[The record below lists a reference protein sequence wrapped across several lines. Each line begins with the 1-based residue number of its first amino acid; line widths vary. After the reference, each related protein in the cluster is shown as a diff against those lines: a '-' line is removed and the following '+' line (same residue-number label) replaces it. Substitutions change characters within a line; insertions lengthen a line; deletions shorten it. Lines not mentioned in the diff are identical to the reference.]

1 MAVSDQQIRDYVIAN
16 ADNPAAIAQ
25 AAAQAGVSPAQVAS
39 ALGVSPT
46 VAQGIISGELQPL
59 VGYSGGIQTG
69 EGEFV
74 GAETPYIAAVATNPD
89 KAGGVYNVFEPTG
102 EYRLTQQ
109 VNTNNQLGEIAKF
122 FAPAIL
128 GSFAPSISS
137 ALGSATGLTGA
148 NLAALTGATIG
159 GGTAALTGNNALQG
173 ALLGGLGGY
182 ITAGGFGSDA
192 GSNAASAAADA
203 DIAGGMVPEYGTNAA
218 YDAFMANAMTPEAL
232 AALEKQIAESSVGG
246 LSYQDIL
253 NQGGLITDMAS
264 GNFMGPLTADE
275 LGNAFEKY
283 MADAGYFPVGT
294 VTPPGGVVPP
304 ADTPVTPPDGTKV
317 LDTASKVVDPDLA
330 KVIASGV
337 TKVLPGLLTA
347 GALSQMT
354 NKPSV
359 GALPTQ
365 GVPTNSPEYYQAIQ
379 QYYNTYM
386 PEQPRDVATPLQQW
400 YDSKYGA

>member
-1 MAVSDQQIRDYVIAN
+1 MAVSDQEVAAWLAAN
-16 ADNPAAIAQ
+16 PTATPAEIAQ
-25 AAAQAGVSPAQVAS
+25 AASAAGVTSAQFERATGQPAPFETTY
-39 ALGVSPT
+39 G
-46 VAQGIISGELQPL
+46 GELNLPIATSVKQNI
-59 VGYSGGIQTG
+59 GGDIVDIQ
-69 EGEFV
+69 
-74 GAETPYIAAVATNPD
+74 YDAA
-89 KAGGVYNVFEPTG
+89 G
-102 EYRLTQQ
+102 RQ
-109 VNTNNQLGEIAKF
+109 I
-122 FAPAIL
+122 
-128 GSFAPSISS
+128 
-137 ALGSATGLTGA
+137 SATGQPKNINGQTVVTDYSPTGQTSYRLYNGPNMLGEMLNA
-148 NLAALTGATIG
+148 GSFLLKGYGLASGLD
-159 GGTAALTGNNALQG
+159 
-173 ALLGGLGGY
+173 ALLGSLGGL
-182 ITAGGFGSDA
+182 

-283 MADAGYFPVGT
+283 MADSGYFPVGT
-294 VTPPGGVVPP
+294 VTPPGGAVLPGETP
-304 ADTPVTPPDGTKV
+304 AGTKV
-317 LDTASKVVDPDLA
+317 LDTASKVVDPEMVKVLDTAFKVVDPEMA